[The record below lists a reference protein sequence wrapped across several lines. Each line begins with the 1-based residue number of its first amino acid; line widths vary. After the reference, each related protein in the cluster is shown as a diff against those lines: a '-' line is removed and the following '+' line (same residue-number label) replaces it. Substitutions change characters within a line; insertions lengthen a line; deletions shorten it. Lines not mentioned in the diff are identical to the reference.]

1 MRLLTRKELLESLA
15 SDSPDSIGLDPLLR
29 KDQVGEVSV
38 DLRLGYDFLVS
49 VLTRSPAVEL
59 KSSPGA
65 KFRGIQTYFQETR
78 RTLGER
84 FVLYPHQLVL
94 GTTVEYLALPSNVYT
109 DIAVRSSYA
118 RLGIGISTSLQPG
131 WRGCIPLE
139 LFNHGN
145 TPVELVVGS
154 CICQAKF
161 YEIGNQVQYVSE
173 TRGRKYFGSIRPVVS
188 KAKRDKDLA
197 ILAKLAENFHGESTS
212 DLKEVDLPEL
222 SELPETGTSGEVSPA
237 E

>member
-1 MRLLTRKELLESLA
+1 MRLLAREELNASLA
-15 SDSPDSIGLDPLLR
+15 SNEPDSIFLDPLLR
-29 KDQVGEVSV
+29 PDQVGEVSV
-38 DLRLGYDFLVS
+38 DLRLGYDFMVS

-59 KSSPGA
+59 SSAPDA

-94 GTTVEYLALPSNVYT
+94 GTTVEYLSLPPNIYT
-109 DIAVRSSYA
+109 DVSVRSSYA
-118 RLGIGISTSLQPG
+118 RLGIGITTSLQPG

-154 CICQAKF
+154 CVCQAKF
-161 YEIGNQVQYVSE
+161 FAFDGEARYVRPE
-173 TRGRKYFGSIRPVVS
+173 VRRKYFGSIRPVVS
-188 KAKRDKDLA
+188 RAERDGDLA
-197 ILAKLAENFHGESTS
+197 ILSRVSDAFDRSAVEPAHPLEGGTEGLAVVEPIAPS
-212 DLKEVDLPEL
+212 DQV
-222 SELPETGTSGEVSPA
+222 
-237 E
+237 

>member
-1 MRLLTRKELLESLA
+1 MRLLTREELNASLA
-15 SDSPDSIGLDPLLR
+15 SEDADSIFLDPLLR
-29 KDQVGEVSV
+29 ADQVGEVTI

-59 KSSPGA
+59 NSTPESKY
-65 KFRGIQTYFQETR
+65 RGIQTYFQETR

-94 GTTVEYLALPSNVYT
+94 GTTVEYLSLPPNIYT
-109 DIAVRSSYA
+109 DVSVRSSYA

-154 CICQAKF
+154 CVCQARFFTFDGDAK
-161 YEIGNQVQYVSE
+161 YVRPE
-173 TRGRKYFGSIRPVVS
+173 VRRKYYGSIRPVVS
-188 KAKRDKDLA
+188 RAERDSDLA
-197 ILAKLAENFHGESTS
+197 ILSRVS
-212 DLKEVDLPEL
+212 DAFDRPIEQATPPPVVDAADIHLRVQAIP
-222 SELPETGTSGEVSPA
+222 PTDPM
-237 E
+237 

>member
-1 MRLLTRKELLESLA
+1 MRLLTHEELVASLA
-15 SDSPDSIGLDPLLR
+15 STDAESIHLDPLLR
-29 KDQVGEVSV
+29 PDQVGQVTV

-59 KSSPGA
+59 RPTPES

-94 GTTVEYLALPSNVYT
+94 ATTVEYLSLPSRIYT
-109 DIAVRSSYA
+109 DISVRSSYA
-118 RLGIGISTSLQPG
+118 RLGIGVSTSLQPG
-131 WRGCIPLE
+131 WRGCVPLE

-161 YEIGNQVQYVSE
+161 FEIQSQVSYIREGVA
-173 TRGRKYFGSIRPVVS
+173 RKYFGSIRPVVS
-188 KAKRDKDLA
+188 RAERDKDLA
-197 ILAKLAENFHGESTS
+197 VLARLADTFCQ
-212 DLKEVDLPEL
+212 DVVDGAFTPPPSVEIIPEDQ
-222 SELPETGTSGEVSPA
+222 PPA
-237 E
+237 P

>member
-1 MRLLTRKELLESLA
+1 MRLLTREQLKESLA
-15 SDSPDSIGLDPLLR
+15 SDDPDSIFLDPLLR
-29 KDQVGEVSV
+29 ADQVGEVSV
-38 DLRLGYDFLVS
+38 DLRLGYDFMVS

-59 KSSPGA
+59 GSAPDA

-94 GTTVEYLALPSNVYT
+94 GTTVEYLSLPSNVYT
-109 DIAVRSSYA
+109 DVAVRSSYA

-154 CICQAKF
+154 CVCQAKF
-161 YEIGNQVQYVSE
+161 FQFDGEASYVRPE
-173 TRGRKYFGSIRPVVS
+173 VRRKYFGSIRPVVS
-188 KAKRDKDLA
+188 RAERDGDLA
-197 ILAKLAENFHGESTS
+197 VLSRVSDAFERAPAQHATLLEGESE
-212 DLKEVDLPEL
+212 LLIAVDPR
-222 SELPETGTSGEVSPA
+222 PPNDPA
-237 E
+237 

>member
-1 MRLLTRKELLESLA
+1 MRLLTCDELKVSLT
-15 SDSPDSIGLDPLLR
+15 SEEPDSIFLEPLLR
-29 KDQVGEVSV
+29 PDQIGEVSI
-38 DLRLGYDFLVS
+38 DLRLGYDFMVS

-59 KSSPGA
+59 GSTASA

-94 GTTVEYLALPSNVYT
+94 GTTLEYLSLPPNVYT
-109 DIAVRSSYA
+109 DVMVRSSYA

-154 CICQAKF
+154 CVCQAKIF
-161 YEIGNQVQYVSE
+161 AFDGEARYVKPE
-173 TRGRKYFGSIRPVVS
+173 VRRKYFGSIRPVVS
-188 KAKRDKDLA
+188 RAERDGDLA
-197 ILAKLAENFHGESTS
+197 ILSRVSAAFGRSASKGASPSGSVPGSLAVEAPIAPN
-212 DLKEVDLPEL
+212 DPV
-222 SELPETGTSGEVSPA
+222 
-237 E
+237 

>member
-1 MRLLTRKELLESLA
+1 MRLLTRTELTESL
-15 SDSPDSIGLDPLLR
+15 SSNDDESIHLDPLLR
-29 KDQVGEVSV
+29 PDQVGEVSV

-49 VLTRSPAVEL
+49 VLTRSPAIEL
-59 KSSPGA
+59 RSTPDA
-65 KFRGIQTYFQETR
+65 TLRGIQTYFQETR

-94 GTTVEYLALPSNVYT
+94 GTTVEYLSLPSNIYT
-109 DIAVRSSYA
+109 DISVRSSYA
-118 RLGIGISTSLQPG
+118 RLGIGVTTSLQPG

-161 YEIGNQVQYVSE
+161 FQVDSEVSYVKD
-173 TRGRKYFGSIRPVVS
+173 GKPRKYFGSIRPVVS
-188 KAKRDKDLA
+188 RAERDKDLSV
-197 ILAKLAENFHGESTS
+197 LARLADNSHQESTA
-212 DLKEVDLPEL
+212 EVIPPEL
-222 SELPETGTSGEVSPA
+222 DASNA
-237 E
+237 

>member
-1 MRLLTRKELLESLA
+1 MRLLTREELNASLA
-15 SDSPDSIGLDPLLR
+15 SGDPNSIFLDPLLR
-29 KDQVGEVSV
+29 PDQVGEVSI
-38 DLRLGYDFLVS
+38 DLRLGYDFMVS

-59 KSSPGA
+59 SSTPDA

-94 GTTVEYLALPSNVYT
+94 GTTVEYLSLPPNVYT
-109 DIAVRSSYA
+109 DVAVRSSYA
-118 RLGIGISTSLQPG
+118 RLGIGITTSLQPG

-154 CICQAKF
+154 CVCQARF
-161 YEIGNQVQYVSE
+161 FAFDGEARYVRSDV
-173 TRGRKYFGSIRPVVS
+173 RRKYFGSIRPVVS
-188 KAKRDKDLA
+188 RAERDGDLA
-197 ILAKLAENFHGESTS
+197 ILSRVSDAFDRLAAERSPSLGGEAGSSTMV
-212 DLKEVDLPEL
+212 E
-222 SELPETGTSGEVSPA
+222 
-237 E
+237 

>member
-1 MRLLTRKELLESLA
+1 MRLLTRRELLESLA
-15 SDSPDSIGLDPLLR
+15 RDSADSISLDPLLR
-29 KDQVGEVSV
+29 EDQVGEVSV

-109 DIAVRSSYA
+109 DVSVRSSYA

-161 YEIGNQVQYVSE
+161 YEIANQVQYVSE
-173 TRGRKYFGSIRPVVS
+173 ARGRKYFGSIRPVVS

-197 ILAKLAENFHGESTS
+197 VLAKLAENFHGDATLDVSEAN
-212 DLKEVDLPEL
+212 VPEL
-222 SELPETGTSGEVSPA
+222 TELPVTDISGEASPA